1 MKITEASLYE
11 ALGVEAPAAPAEDPK
26 PAETQ
31 TPAQQP
37 VTQPQTE
44 PSAGNVTPAQP
55 ESNAAQG
62 AGDGQELTLQQ
73 RHENAA
79 RRRQQEL
86 EQVRA
91 DERAKMEAEQKE
103 FFMKAGLKNSYTG
116 APITNMEEFR
126 AWNEAHN
133 AQQMQRDL
141 QAGKLTPEMLQQAIS
156 QHPVVQQAQQLVA
169 QQAQQA
175 AAQAQAAE
183 RAQMEA
189 ELQKIYAIDPLV
201 KTPEDLLNLPTAEA
215 FKAYVDKG
223 YSFED
228 AHYLA
233 NRERLEAAKADAIRQ
248 QALNDVR
255 SKSHLTPDGNS
266 RGNGAVAV
274 PADQM
279 AMFRLLNPTA
289 SEAEIIAYYNKHLN
303 Q

>member
-26 PAETQ
+26 PTETQ
-31 TPAQQP
+31 APDQQP

-44 PSAGNVTPAQP
+44 PNAGNATPAQP
-55 ESNAAQG
+55 ETNAAQG

-91 DERAKMEAEQKE
+91 DERAKFEAEQKE
-103 FFMKAGLKNSYTG
+103 FFAKAGLKNSYTG
-116 APITNMEEFR
+116 APITSMEEFK
-126 AWNEAHN
+126 AWNDAHA

-141 QAGKLTPEMLQQAIS
+141 AAGKLTPEALQQAIS
-156 QHPVVQQAQQLVA
+156 QHPAVQQAQQLIA
-169 QQAQQA
+169 QQEQLA
-175 AAQAQAAE
+175 ATQAQAAE
-183 RAQMEA
+183 QAQLEA

-201 KTPEDLLNLPTAEA
+201 KTPEDLLNLPTAEV

-248 QALNDVR
+248 QTLNDVR

-266 RGNGAVAV
+266 RGNGAAAV
-274 PADQM
+274 PADHM

-289 SEAEIIAYYNKHLN
+289 SEADIIAYYNKHLN